1 MKRSAST
8 SADTSDLD
16 RPLKWRLVRVF
27 SALKDA
33 FTTKRAP
40 LFSDLPNPSRKDK
53 DEQHPALPVPRQRDG
68 SANQFSGHDSASAP
82 RGSLIG
88 PRALKSETE
97 LRGGNAMLCSDDS
110 VIIRHTS
117 PGSFAP
123 KNQIL
128 PVNPLDMELDQ
139 DLGSPDFAPL
149 YTDENGIL
157 VRPPFINFDPRER
170 YQMLKLKKSVEASE
184 LLRNSMKHMVDPDE
198 TISISRPN
206 NKIDCLTQTHN
217 KNFLDLTL
225 HFIALRKKLA
235 LRNRKQRSL
244 ANTRR
249 LFSGSFA
256 YDPVET
262 KVPNDRNT
270 KLKGYLGDLSKPD
283 FGTKTPFSGHKPLP
297 DQETEPELKLIKS
310 VDDRIGLP
318 DALRAGKVVSEI
330 AKSDA
335 NKISPIIADFIHV
348 KETPL
353 PAKKSSTGPSS
364 GFKFNIDQSVI
375 TSSIKDV
382 PDAAAPT
389 GQKTE
394 PQSQTSLSGTLFS
407 SKPAETLSQPLG
419 TLVSLTSPDLDD
431 STRITK
437 KLQSSAGPG
446 TASASKLPFFGSTDK
461 SAVDKPLSLF
471 SDSFNASI
479 LSGAET
485 DRKETPT
492 FSFGAVKSSATTAS
506 TPAFGSTGP
515 SKPEKTLK
523 FSFGNEA
530 TTESALFGAK
540 PKDADNKGP
549 SFSVLGTEQD
559 PSKPASQS
567 AFPFSAATSAPRSA
581 SVAGFGPLSETTAKK
596 YEESKPLFAASST
609 DKNTRP
615 VSTRAEET
623 KSTPSLSG
631 FVKGDKAFS
640 DTTEK
645 ALGFTL
651 GASASDASS
660 TSLFG
665 AGGNSAGTPLFVA
678 KSSESKPLDSKSVL
692 FGEKKLQAQNSPSF
706 LFGQSASNPLLSFG
720 KPAELKDAANNDSKK
735 DAASFSFSSVP
746 SSPGKPLFGNSE
758 EAGTTRAFIF
768 GESKDGDPAKKAG
781 SSALFALSVAS
792 TLAFNP
798 TPANAF
804 GKMAENTQGAQTIA
818 EKSVTPMPQ
827 SENSAKP
834 AFSFGS
840 SAPADPATIFG
851 GGNNAPAPTFNF
863 SLNKEVTLTPAP
875 NFSQPAAQ
883 KQGGFSFSSSALS
896 GFENSSIPPVSGFN
910 FGSQNNLPS
919 ISMPAVNSAPNNGGF
934 SGFGNSSGANSAL
947 GGSRSATP
955 AEISG
960 FGFSTHQQQGLLHPF
975 GCEGTPQQSSFGQ
988 GQPSG
993 FGTPAQPISGN
1004 QSGFAFGNNAVGSP
1018 FGGNENGFAPGSR
1031 ESTPSSQPAFT
1042 PPIANISNRKIAQMR
1057 RRKRF

>member
-40 LFSDLPNPSRKDK
+40 PFSDLRNPSRKDK
-53 DEQHPALPVPRQRDG
+53 DEQYPALPVPRQRDG
-68 SANQFSGHDSASAP
+68 SANQFSGHDSASVP

-88 PRALKSETE
+88 PRALESETE
-97 LRGGNAMLCSDDS
+97 LREGDAMLCSNDS

-117 PGSFAP
+117 PGIFAP

-128 PVNPLDMELDQ
+128 PMNPLDMELDQ
-139 DLGSPDFAPL
+139 NLGSPDFAPL

-206 NKIDCLTQTHN
+206 NKVDCLTQTHN
-217 KNFLDLTL
+217 KNYLDLTL

-270 KLKGYLGDLSKPD
+270 KLKGYLGDLSKPE
-283 FGTKTPFSGHKPLP
+283 FGTKTLFSGQKPLP
-297 DQETEPELKLIKS
+297 DQETEPELKLSKS
-310 VDDRIGLP
+310 VDDRIGLH
-318 DALRAGKVVSEI
+318 DALRAGKVVSDI
-330 AKSDA
+330 AKRDA

-353 PAKKSSTGPSS
+353 PAIKPSTGPSS

-431 STRITK
+431 
-437 KLQSSAGPG
+437 
-446 TASASKLPFFGSTDK
+446 
-461 SAVDKPLSLF
+461 
-471 SDSFNASI
+471 
-479 LSGAET
+479 ET
-485 DRKETPT
+485 
-492 FSFGAVKSSATTAS
+492 
-506 TPAFGSTGP
+506 
-515 SKPEKTLK
+515 L
-523 FSFGNEA
+523 
-530 TTESALFGAK
+530 
-540 PKDADNKGP
+540 
-549 SFSVLGTEQD
+549 
-559 PSKPASQS
+559 
-567 AFPFSAATSAPRSA
+567 
-581 SVAGFGPLSETTAKK
+581 AGFGPLSETTAKK

-615 VSTRAEET
+615 VSTPAEET

-631 FVKGDKAFS
+631 FRKGDKAFS
-640 DTTEK
+640 DTTKK

-665 AGGNSAGTPLFVA
+665 AGGNSAGTPLFGA

-692 FGEKKLQAQNSPSF
+692 FGENKLQAQNTPSF
-706 LFGQSASNPLLSFG
+706 LFGESESNPLLSFG

-746 SSPGKPLFGNSE
+746 SSPGKPLFSNSE
-758 EAGTTRAFIF
+758 EAGTKRAFTF
-768 GESKDGDPAKKAG
+768 GESKDGDPAKKTG
-781 SSALFALSVAS
+781 SSALFALSAPS
-792 TLAFNP
+792 TLAFNL
-798 TPANAF
+798 TSANAF
-804 GKMAENTQGAQTIA
+804 GKMAENTQGTQTIA
-818 EKSVTPMPQ
+818 EKSVTSIPQ
-827 SENSAKP
+827 SENPAKF

-851 GGNNAPAPTFNF
+851 SGNNAPAPMFNF
-863 SLNKEVTLTPAP
+863 SLNKEVTLAPVP

-883 KQGGFSFSSSALS
+883 KQGGFSFSSRALS
-896 GFENSSIPPVSGFN
+896 GFESSSIPPVSGFT

-919 ISMPAVNSAPNNGGF
+919 ISMPAVNTAPNTGGF
-934 SGFGNSSGANSAL
+934 SGFGNSSSANSAL
-947 GGSRSATP
+947 EGSRSATP

-960 FGFSTHQQQGLLHPF
+960 LGFSTHQQQGLLHPF
-975 GCEGTPQQSSFGQ
+975 GCEGTPQQSSFRQ

-993 FGTPAQPISGN
+993 FGNPAQPIPGN